1 MASVVS
7 RCEEPGGFKHG
18 NLEETAPLT
27 DASSPG
33 QEGGRR
39 KRGEL
44 HLHVPALNSQEGLE
58 DTSLGFRKRSRQDTD
73 LGTPILGGQSQQQGG

>member
-1 MASVVS
+1 M
-7 RCEEPGGFKHG
+7 
-18 NLEETAPLT
+18 PLT

-44 HLHVPALNSQEGLE
+44 YLNVLASNSQEGLE
-58 DTSLGFRKRSRQDTD
+58 DTSLGFRKRSRQETD
-73 LGTPILGGQSQQQGG
+73 LGAPILGGQSQQQGG

>member
-7 RCEEPGGFKHG
+7 RCKEPQRFQAWEPGGDS
-18 NLEETAPLT
+18 APHRC
-27 DASSPG
+27 PG

-44 HLHVPALNSQEGLE
+44 HLNVLALNSQEGLE
-58 DTSLGFRKRSRQDTD
+58 DTSLGFRKRSRQETD